1 MAEPPR
7 SQVPDSSDP
16 KNVQKQ
22 SQIPHGPGVGPGKS
36 LSEVGRRSPW
46 GPVLTRHNSWS
57 PKAGWA
63 LSPEGQEA
71 ELCWE

>member
-1 MAEPPR
+1 MAEPPK

-36 LSEVGRRSPW
+36 LSRLAADHLG
-46 GPVLTRHNSWS
+46 
-57 PKAGWA
+57 A
-63 LSPEGQEA
+63 LS
-71 ELCWE
+71 